1 NKTKTINDD
10 KDYIFN
16 YILDEI
22 KDKSEYYLEQSIISI
37 VFTYAIREG
46 RALEKIVSKD
56 TQFHHYQHH
65 KLPITMDP
73 LKYGDLLYKNNNDYA
88 IQINET
94 NIAIISI
101 DEGLNKVK
109 LFSKGKLRYEYIDRL
124 IDNQTFIRTL
134 GNKE

>member
-1 NKTKTINDD
+1 
-10 KDYIFN
+10 
-16 YILDEI
+16 
-22 KDKSEYYLEQSIISI
+22 
-37 VFTYAIREG
+37 
-46 RALEKIVSKD
+46 
-56 TQFHHYQHH
+56 
-65 KLPITMDP
+65 M
-73 LKYGDLLYKNNNDYA
+73 LLYKNNNDYA

-109 LFSKGKLRYEYIDRL
+109 LFRKGKLRYEYTDRL